1 MTLEEEI
8 KEWRKSTYM
17 DKIACP
23 GKDQLETALEITG
36 ASQLTIPELGLVIET
51 LANYHLYLA
60 KEMGRIYAR
69 VQWNSD
75 KTERAKLNM
84 IKPVHDATKVK
95 LDALK
100 KVFDAKVQEDR
111 RRNNA

>member
-1 MTLEEEI
+1 MSTSDEI
-8 KEWRKSTYM
+8 EEWRKSTCM
-17 DKIACP
+17 DKISCP
-23 GKDQLETALEITG
+23 GEDQLATALEMSS
-36 ASQLTIPELGLVIET
+36 ASTLDIPDLGIVIET

-69 VQWNSD
+69 VQWNGD
-75 KTERAKLNM
+75 RIERAKLNM

-100 KVFDAKVQEDR
+100 KIFEAKVREDKW
-111 RRNNA
+111 RNNA

>member
-1 MTLEEEI
+1 METSKNIEQ
-8 KEWRKSTYM
+8 WRKSTFI
-17 DKIACP
+17 DEISCP
-23 GKDQLETALEITG
+23 GKDQLKDALELTG
-36 ASQLTIPELGLVIET
+36 ASRLDIAELSLVIET

-69 VQWNSD
+69 VQWNGD
-75 KTERAKLNM
+75 RTERAKLNM

-100 KVFDAKVQEDR
+100 KIFEAKIKEEKW
-111 RRNNA
+111 RNNA

>member
-1 MTLEEEI
+1 MDTQKKIE
-8 KEWRKSTYM
+8 EWRRSTYM
-17 DKIACP
+17 DEISCP
-23 GKDQLETALEITG
+23 GEDQLKLAIEANNVASMEIE
-36 ASQLTIPELGLVIET
+36 ELGVVIET

-69 VQWNSD
+69 VQWNGD
-75 KTERAKLNM
+75 RTERAKLNM

-100 KVFDAKVQEDR
+100 KIFESKVREDKWR
-111 RRNNA
+111 KNA

>member
-1 MTLEEEI
+1 MTLEEQIE
-8 KEWRKSTYM
+8 EWRKSTYM
-17 DKIACP
+17 DRITCP
-23 GKDQLETALEITG
+23 EQDQLDMAMNLVGISELEIKDIG
-36 ASQLTIPELGLVIET
+36 FVIET

-69 VQWNSD
+69 VQWNGD

-100 KVFDAKVQEDR
+100 KVFDAKIQEDR